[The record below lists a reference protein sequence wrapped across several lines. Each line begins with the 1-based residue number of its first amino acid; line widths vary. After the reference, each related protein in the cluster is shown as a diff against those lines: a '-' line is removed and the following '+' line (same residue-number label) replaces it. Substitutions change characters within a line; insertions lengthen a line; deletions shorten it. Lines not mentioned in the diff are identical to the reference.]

1 MHAGGLLTGEEPA
14 QVLVGRG
21 GGTAARPPSGR
32 IARVK
37 LYSDF
42 GGRRAYQILGD
53 LVAILVLVVG
63 VRVAV
68 ALHDTIA
75 SFEGFGRDVAR
86 SGTDFQSTLSGI
98 GETLGGVP
106 LIGSGIRAPFDA
118 AGDAGGTLAD
128 AGANWQRG
136 VETLAGLVGWTVAS
150 LVVLVV
156 LLGWIRPRLVGAIRR
171 SAVARLARE
180 SASLDLL
187 AFRALAT
194 RPARAVTRV
203 DADAVAAW
211 RRGDPE
217 VIRRLAALELKAS
230 GVRLQDGR

>member
-1 MHAGGLLTGEEPA
+1 MH
-14 QVLVGRG
+14 
-21 GGTAARPPSGR
+21 
-32 IARVK
+32 VK

-42 GGRRAYQILGD
+42 GGRRTYQIVGD
-53 LVAILVLVVG
+53 LFAVLVLVIG
-63 VRVAV
+63 IRVAV

-86 SGTDFQSTLSGI
+86 SGSDFQSTLSGI

-118 AGDAGGTLAD
+118 ASDAGGTLAD
-128 AGANWQRG
+128 AGVNWQRG
-136 VETLAGLVGWTVAS
+136 IETLAQLVGWTVAL

-156 LLGWIRPRLVGAIRR
+156 LLGWVRPRLVAAVRR
-171 SAVARLARE
+171 SSIARLA
-180 SASLDLL
+180 SSTPSLDLL

-194 RPARAVTRV
+194 RPARAVSRI

-211 RRGDPE
+211 RRGDQE
-217 VIRRLAALELKAS
+217 VIRRLAALELRAA
-230 GVRLQDGR
+230 GVRLRDD